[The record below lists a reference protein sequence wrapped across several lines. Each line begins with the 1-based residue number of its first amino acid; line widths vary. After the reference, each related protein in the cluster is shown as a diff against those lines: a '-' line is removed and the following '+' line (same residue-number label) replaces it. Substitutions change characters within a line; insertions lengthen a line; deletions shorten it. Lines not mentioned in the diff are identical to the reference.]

1 MKEKIENQQG
11 ELIICTC
18 EHKWYKYHKEVGT
31 NIYEC
36 EKCGNDN
43 SEFYKDT
50 TFNKQSNKLKNYT
63 TLNDSRMPIGITI
76 ENISNK
82 MYENVPIFNYKNK
95 TNLIYGSHYGYSL
108 EYEDILRLLIAI
120 RFEDKKQIDFVT
132 ITARSQN
139 EEYEKKQLTDN
150 SIKLKNTSIDGRS
163 LEMLFK
169 MREIETLKNP
179 SSVIFDLNKNNLSNR
194 CNLIISKLYPY
205 TTIDILI
212 FPTEETKYF

>member
-1 MKEKIENQQG
+1 MKEKIEPQHQD
-11 ELIICTC
+11 LIICTC
-18 EHKWYKYHKEVGT
+18 GHKWYKNQKDVGM
-31 NIYEC
+31 NVYEC

-63 TLNDSRMPIGITI
+63 NLNDSRMPIGITI
-76 ENISNK
+76 ENISSK
-82 MYENVPIFNYKNK
+82 IYENVPIFNYKNK

-120 RFEDKKQIDFVT
+120 RYEDKKQIDFVT
-132 ITARSQN
+132 MTARSQN
-139 EEYEKKQLTDN
+139 EEYQKKQLTDN
-150 SIKLKNTSIDGRS
+150 SIKLKNTSIDGRI

-169 MREIETLKNP
+169 MREIQTLKNP
-179 SSVIFDLNKNNLSNR
+179 SSVIFDLNKNHLCNR
-194 CNLIISKLYPY
+194 CNLIISKLYPH
-205 TTIDILI
+205 TSVDILI